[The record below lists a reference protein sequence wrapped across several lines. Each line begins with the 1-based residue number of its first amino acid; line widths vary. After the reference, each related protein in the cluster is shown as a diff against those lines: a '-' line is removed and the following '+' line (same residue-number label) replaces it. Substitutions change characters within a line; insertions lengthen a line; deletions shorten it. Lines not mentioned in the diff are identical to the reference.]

1 MKKLIK
7 FATQQSGFTL
17 IELMIVVA
25 IIGILVAIAAPNF
38 SKYQAKARQSEAKLA
53 LGAIYAGEKSF
64 YAEYAAY
71 IQGMVDIGYTPEG
84 TKRYYQV
91 GWTATTAAGSVTG
104 YGATAATANYDR
116 VNYPA
121 AWSDC
126 NMAPMSASP
135 GATSLNA
142 QTFSVTATGQLSD
155 GATAS
160 GSCDTWTINES
171 KTLSNATI
179 GL

>member
-1 MKKLIK
+1 MSKRIL
-7 FATQQSGFTL
+7 FSESAFTL

-38 SKYQAKARQSEAKLA
+38 SKYQAKSRQSEAKLA
-53 LGAIYAGEKSF
+53 LGAVYAGERAF
-64 YAEYAAY
+64 HGEYAAY

-84 TKRYYQV
+84 TKRFYQV
-91 GWTATTAAGSVTG
+91 GWTATTAAGSVSS
-104 YGATAATANYDR
+104 YGSTASAANYDR

-126 NMAPMSASP
+126 NMGPLSATP
-135 GATSLNA
+135 GATTLDG
-142 QTFSVTATGQLSD
+142 QTFSVVATGQLND
-155 GATAS
+155 GNTPS
-160 GSCDTWTINES
+160 GSCDTWTIDHN
-171 KTLSNATI
+171 KALSNVTI